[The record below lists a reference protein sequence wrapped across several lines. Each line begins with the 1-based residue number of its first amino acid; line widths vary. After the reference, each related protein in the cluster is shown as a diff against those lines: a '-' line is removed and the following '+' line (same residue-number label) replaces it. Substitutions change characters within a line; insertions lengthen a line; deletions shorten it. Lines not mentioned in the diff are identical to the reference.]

1 MGRVS
6 NELSYQSE
14 ETTRTQ
20 VGSLDTLFGGGV
32 GGGLFKI
39 GRGCYMM
46 KAGRKPSQWEN
57 TTVHLIGKSLRLD
70 MSHAVAQG
78 HKGLPDNIQS
88 TVSRDGDEE
97 TFLQQVNTEST
108 QSLG

>member
-1 MGRVS
+1 M
-6 NELSYQSE
+6 
-14 ETTRTQ
+14 
-20 VGSLDTLFGGGV
+20 GSLDTLFGGGR
-32 GGGLFKI
+32 GLFKI

-46 KAGRKPSQWEN
+46 KAGRKPSQWDN
-57 TTVHLIGKSLRLD
+57 RTVHLIGKSLRLD
-70 MSHAVAQG
+70 MSRAVAQG

-88 TVSRDGDEE
+88 TVSRDGNEE